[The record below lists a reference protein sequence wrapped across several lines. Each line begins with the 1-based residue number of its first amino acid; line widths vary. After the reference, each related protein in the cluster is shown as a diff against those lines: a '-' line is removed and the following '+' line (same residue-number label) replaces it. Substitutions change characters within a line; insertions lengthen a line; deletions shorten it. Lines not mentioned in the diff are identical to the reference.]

1 MENIY
6 DQYALIR
13 AKKAELETQE
23 EAIKVK
29 ILEDMVARDSKKE
42 VHTLGS
48 FTISKLKKW
57 EYPENVVK
65 LEEKF
70 KVAKVKAQNSGEATY
85 TEVESLRFT
94 PVTI

>member
-1 MENIY
+1 MYEE
-6 DQYALIR
+6 YALINS
-13 AKKAELETQE
+13 KIAELEAQK

-29 ILEDMVARDSKKE
+29 ILEDMINRGTKKE
-42 VHTLGS
+42 VHALGS
-48 FTISKLKKW
+48 YTISSLKKW
-57 EYPENVVK
+57 SYPETVTK